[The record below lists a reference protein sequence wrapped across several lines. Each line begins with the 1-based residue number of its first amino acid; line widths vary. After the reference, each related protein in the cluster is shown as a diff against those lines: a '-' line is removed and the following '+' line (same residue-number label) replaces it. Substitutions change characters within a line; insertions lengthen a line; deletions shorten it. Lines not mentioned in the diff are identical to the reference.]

1 MGTFPHPD
9 IGTPSAVKASLKG
22 NDSDTHHNGV
32 WWHTQLANERHK
44 MEHTETGR
52 YPGMTLE
59 ALAHKR
65 NLALSDLKEINTA
78 MKRTVIH
85 EKQKGQNITQ
95 LARTSGVVRT
105 TIYEWLSNPE
115 L

>member
-1 MGTFPHPD
+1 
-9 IGTPSAVKASLKG
+9 
-22 NDSDTHHNGV
+22 
-32 WWHTQLANERHK
+32 
-44 MEHTETGR
+44 MEHTYTVR

-65 NLALSDLKEINTA
+65 NRALSDLKEINTA
-78 MKRTVIH
+78 MKRTVIR